1 MLGDQFPTAKKGLE
15 DIGYVVADKAQDGF
29 ALLKAEMIFAP
40 GQGGINGHLKGVT
53 LAQIRSKAK
62 TKAADSSA

>member
-1 MLGDQFPTAKKGLE
+1 MLGDQFPQAKKGLE
-15 DIGYVVADKAQDGF
+15 EIGYVVADKAQDGF

-40 GQGGINGHLKGVT
+40 GQGGVNSHLKGVT

-62 TKAADSSA
+62 NPESIA